1 MMSLLNWFRRP
12 PQGSAEH
19 ARRRAARGAA
29 YLDDVDPGW
38 HRRLDLGALA
48 LPDSGSCVLGQLH
61 GTFRQGLGRA
71 RLFSPGSAPR
81 ASLSPVAHGFHC
93 IPADDPET
101 EERDYAFLDKAW
113 QEEVRRR
120 QEQDQEQDDR
130 ARAEEPADT
139 RRPGARLDHPQARR
153 ASSEK
158 PSAPVPA

>member
-1 MMSLLNWFRRP
+1 MKSLLSWFRRA
-12 PQGSAEH
+12 PQVSPER

-38 HRRLDLGALA
+38 HCRLDLGALA
-48 LPDSGSCVLGQLH
+48 LDDGGGCVLGQLH

-93 IPADDPET
+93 VHAGDAKT
-101 EERDYAFLDKAW
+101 EERDYALLDEAW

-120 QEQDQEQDDR
+120 QEQDRRER
-130 ARAEEPADT
+130 EEP
-139 RRPGARLDHPQARR
+139 PR
-153 ASSEK
+153 ASRPCDRRERSQERGAAS
-158 PSAPVPA
+158 SASPAVPA